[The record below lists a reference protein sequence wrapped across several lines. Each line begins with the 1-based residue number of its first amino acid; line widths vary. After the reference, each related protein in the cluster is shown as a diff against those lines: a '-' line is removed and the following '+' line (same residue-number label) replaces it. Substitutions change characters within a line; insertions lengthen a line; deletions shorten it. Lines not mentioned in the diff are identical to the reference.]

1 MKVDNIDLQI
11 DLQCEIGYLK
21 LHMEEAERS
30 FVKTEHAHN
39 SLIKNLSKSINS
51 LTGLLEKLKE
61 KKI

>member
-1 MKVDNIDLQI
+1 
-11 DLQCEIGYLK
+11 
-21 LHMEEAERS
+21 MEEAERS